1 MPAIQQSKQPNVGRG
16 KFEESAAEKESWFAL
31 RQYIRAED
39 IKPGETFQLAGTI
52 AKFLFD
58 GTPENPRYF
67 VKKQVTDKG
76 EEKDWSYVKVL
87 CAVTDPRFGKPGT
100 LTFPPKNVGSS
111 FFDGHMGDNK
121 PRSPLRG
128 GMYNI
133 HFAVTGQEP
142 PQVLIDGEGDWETD
156 WYENKPV
163 MLTLKF
169 VGYTPE
175 DSRYAGTKADLAVFV
190 NGFARNR
197 QASRPPTPRPTL
209 EAAAQVTKR
218 RRPRGV
224 QRHRAPAQV
233 HPHPSGAR
241 PGWTPTR
248 SSSTAWSCSARKP
261 TRSIAARTST
271 LIDALQRRRQNTP
284 DPTPAAAGQAAA
296 AGGSANSDDDENF

>member
-163 MLTLKF
+163 MLVLKF
-169 VGYTPE
+169 EGYTPE

-197 QASRPPTPRPTL
+197 QASRPTP
-209 EAAAQVTKR
+209 EAEEVTKAADLGKELATER
-218 RRPRGV
+218 QRKFALAIGREAGMDEDAVEFYCMELFGKETDQINRG
-224 QRHRAPAQV
+224 QA
-233 HPHPSGAR
+233 
-241 PGWTPTR
+241 
-248 SSSTAWSCSARKP
+248 
-261 TRSIAARTST
+261 ST

>member
-1 MPAIQQSKQPNVGRG
+1 MPAIQQSKQPNAGRG
-16 KFEESAAEKESWFAL
+16 KFEESAAEKEAWFAL

-100 LTFPPKNVGSS
+100 LTFPPKNVGAS

-163 MLTLKF
+163 MLTLQF

-197 QASRPPTPRPTL
+197 QASRPARCRARP
-209 EAAAQVTKR
+209 AGGRRAGQQR

-233 HPHPSGAR
+233 HPHPRPRGQPGRRGPGGLGAGTVRQGNRYAYPPGRVEPDRRAPAPAEQPTKPYRYDASGQLWR
-241 PGWTPTR
+241 LG
-248 SSSTAWSCSARKP
+248 
-261 TRSIAARTST
+261 
-271 LIDALQRRRQNTP
+271 RR
-284 DPTPAAAGQAAA
+284 
-296 AGGSANSDDDENF
+296 

>member
-1 MPAIQQSKQPNVGRG
+1 MPAIQQSKQPNAGRG
-16 KFEESAAEKESWFAL
+16 KFEESAAEKEAWFAL

-163 MLTLKF
+163 MLTLQF

-197 QASRPPTPRPTL
+197 QASRPVDAAPDRL
-209 EAAAQVTKR
+209 EAAAQVNSAADLGASNATERQLKFIHTLAREVNLDAEGLEDWALELYGKETDMLTR
-218 RRPRGV
+218 RD
-224 QRHRAPAQV
+224 A
-233 HPHPSGAR
+233 
-241 PGWTPTR
+241 
-248 SSSTAWSCSARKP
+248 SS
-261 TRSIAARTST
+261 
-271 LIDALQRRRQNTP
+271 LIDALQRRRNDLP
-284 DPTPAAAGQAAA
+284 NPTATMPAAS
-296 AGGSANSDDDENF
+296 GGSDDDESF